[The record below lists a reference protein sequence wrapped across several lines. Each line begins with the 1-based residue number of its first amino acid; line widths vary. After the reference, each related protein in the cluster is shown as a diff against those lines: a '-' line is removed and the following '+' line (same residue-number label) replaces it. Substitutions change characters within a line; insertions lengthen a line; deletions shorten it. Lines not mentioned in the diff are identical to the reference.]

1 MEENSN
7 HHITRR
13 KFVKT
18 IAGTTAYGLS
28 GWSLSTGADAVQG
41 DGDIP
46 FIGMTEDGPLYPP
59 VEIPWDDDL
68 TRTGS
73 TGGVA
78 QGKTLYLFGR
88 ILSRRGH
95 PVKNA
100 VVEIWQ
106 TDFNGNYL
114 HPRAWSQ
121 DELDSNFGYFGKVRT
136 NEEGFYLFKII
147 RPRWYLLR
155 GLTDTPEEGLPR
167 AAHIHMKMKHIEH
180 GVQTTE
186 AYFDN
191 ASHEEIAPIDRVF
204 LSRPEEVRDRIVLAE
219 NSPDDYR
226 DLGFEFEDKAICC
239 RYDLAFLLCR
249 SAES

>member
-1 MEENSN
+1 MPDNNS

-13 KFVKT
+13 NFIKT
-18 IAGTTAYGLS
+18 IAGTAAYGLS
-28 GWSLSTGADAVQG
+28 VTSLSAGADTVQG
-41 DGDIP
+41 DAEIP
-46 FIGMTEDGPLYPP
+46 FIGVTEDGPLYPP

-88 ILSRRGH
+88 ILTRQGN
-95 PVKNA
+95 PLKNA

-121 DELDSNFGYFGKVRT
+121 DELDPNFGYFGKVRT
-136 NEEGFYLFKII
+136 NVEGFYLFKTI
-147 RPRWYLLR
+147 RPRWYLLK
-155 GLTDTPEEGLPR
+155 GLPGTPEGGLPR
-167 AAHIHMKMKHIEH
+167 AAHIHMKMKHTEH

-204 LSRPEEVRDRIVLAE
+204 LSRPKRIRDRILLAE
-219 NSPDDYR
+219 NSPNDYR
-226 DLGFEFEDKAICC
+226 DLGFEFEDDAICC
-239 RYDLAFLLCR
+239 RYDLAFLL
-249 SAES
+249 